1 MLDILGCVG
10 VKISKLLDKELFV
23 IVFMV
28 VRTLPDPVDK
38 TLILEVKNDLEFN
51 DISVYTSVMMVN
63 TIDEANC
70 VNSGILMIHNA
81 LL

>member
-51 DISVYTSVMMVN
+51 DISVSTSVMMVN

-70 VNSGILMIHNA
+70 VNSGILMTHNA

>member
-51 DISVYTSVMMVN
+51 TSVMMVN

>member
-51 DISVYTSVMMVN
+51 TSVMMVN

-70 VNSGILMIHNA
+70 VNSGILMTHNA